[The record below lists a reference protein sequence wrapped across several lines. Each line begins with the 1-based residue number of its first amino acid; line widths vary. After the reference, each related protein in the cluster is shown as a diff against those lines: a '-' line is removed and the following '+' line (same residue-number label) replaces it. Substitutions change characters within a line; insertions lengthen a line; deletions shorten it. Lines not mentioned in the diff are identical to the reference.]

1 MTREEM
7 MLHNIQT
14 NTVGLDDTFKFHCD
28 QCGKCCT
35 YRDDIILSPM
45 DIFKMARELKI
56 TPVDFYHEYCV
67 FNIGEHTRMPIVRL
81 GSVGKDYH
89 CVLLK
94 NHKCS
99 VHTVKP
105 AVCGMFP
112 LGRYMSF
119 EKDTYDQA
127 DFATNKVKYLLQP
140 PDCGDDSEEHTV
152 REWLSGFDINLE
164 DEVFVEWQKAI
175 SRFGNKIN
183 ELEKKQDMLTMMEI
197 WFVVRVVLYLQYD
210 TSKDFLPQF
219 KNNAEHLL
227 KLLNNIPKLKGMVS
241 HGRIA

>member
-152 REWLSGFDINLE
+152 HEWLSGFDINLE

-175 SRFGNKIN
+175 SQFGNKIK

-219 KNNAEHLL
+219 KNNTEHLM
-227 KLLNNIPKLKGMVS
+227 KLLDNIPKLKGMVS

>member
-175 SRFGNKIN
+175 SQCGNKIK
-183 ELEKKQDMLTMMEI
+183 ELEKKQDMLTMVEV